1 MYVFQEASKRWEL
14 LINDDDD
21 RSNLSVTSVAGS
33 YSCSLFHFRGPRL
46 SFHSSSLLFL
56 AGYQP
61 CLNPV
66 MFLLD
71 HELRYCADFSQT
83 LWDELTRNDL
93 EPKSFCSAPIT
104 DVLLTDD
111 DSIPFSRSSQGTRR
125 SCYAVIYISQRK
137 ALFLTSWIDIIHNAG
152 EVVLECRFC
161 LSL

>member
-14 LINDDDD
+14 LIDDDDD

-33 YSCSLFHFRGPRL
+33 YPCSHFRGPRL
-46 SFHSSSLLFL
+46 SFPSSSLLFL
-56 AGYQP
+56 AGYQT

-71 HELRYCADFSQT
+71 HVLRYCADFSQT

-104 DVLLTDD
+104 DALLTDD
-111 DSIPFSRSSQGTRR
+111 DSVPFSRSSQGTRQ
-125 SCYAVIYISQRK
+125 SCYAVICISQRK
-137 ALFLTSWIDIIHNAG
+137 ALFLTSWIDIVHNAG